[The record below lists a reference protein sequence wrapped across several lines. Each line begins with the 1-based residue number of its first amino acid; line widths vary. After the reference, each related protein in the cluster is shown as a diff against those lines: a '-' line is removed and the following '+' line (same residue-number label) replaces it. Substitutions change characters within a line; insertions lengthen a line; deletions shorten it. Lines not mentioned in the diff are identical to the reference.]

1 MAKRKT
7 GCIVKKP
14 NGWLYFVARDPEG
27 KVKWTALHT
36 QDPDEAEK
44 RAHVHLGAALRTGSR
59 EQWLQ
64 ALVEQGEWARA
75 QLAGADQAAAADKLS
90 WSGLFEAWKIRTEKL
105 TRHAGTLENYG
116 RQVDF
121 LGRWAAGQGIDAP
134 QAVEAGTARAYI
146 ASRAN
151 TRAGGPRDVALFK
164 RVWRDLGLRP
174 VWDGMRGE
182 VIGNRE
188 EVIGRRYRRMTVAEV
203 RAVVRVLRV
212 GKVSEKKGGKFV
224 AGDYP
229 ALPDVADLVEL
240 GYYTGLRRGDVAG
253 LTAGNVDAGGDF
265 LRVIPE
271 KTRGRKGQPLLV
283 PLRKEA
289 REIIGRLVAE
299 VKSKREEVKGDELF
313 PRLADAWLNKCLR
326 LTWQRAGVKAD
337 GFGRASFHSL
347 RATFISMMDEA
358 GVPPHC
364 TDAITGHAPQ
374 GMHGRYSQ
382 PGRDALMQAVEKAIV
397 PL

>member
-1 MAKRKT
+1 MIISPASTASRFT
-7 GCIVKKP
+7 VSRSAVRVCLWAGCWRPSESVR
-14 NGWLYFVARDPEG
+14 VTVD
-27 KVKWTALHT
+27 V
-36 QDPDEAEK
+36 
-44 RAHVHLGAALRTGSR
+44 
-59 EQWLQ
+59 
-64 ALVEQGEWARA
+64 ALVEQGEWARL

-105 TRHAGTLENYG
+105 TRHAGTLDNYE
-116 RQVDF
+116 RQVDL
-121 LGRWAAGQGIDAP
+121 LGRWAAVQGIDAP
-134 QAVEAGTARAYI
+134 PAVEAGQARAYI

-151 TRAGGPRDVALFK
+151 TRAGGPRDVALFR

-174 VWDGMRGE
+174 IWDGARGE
-182 VIGNRE
+182 VRGNE
-188 EVIGRRYRRMTVAEV
+188 LEVIGRRYRRMPVAEV
-203 RAVVRVLRV
+203 RAVVKVLRV

-253 LTAGNVDAGGDF
+253 LTVGNVDAAGDF

-289 REIIGRLVAE
+289 REI
-299 VKSKREEVKGDELF
+299 VKSLVNGHSSLGGEEESSVNGHWGDGDKDRPLF
-313 PRLADAWLNKCLR
+313 PRLVGAWLNKCLR

-347 RATFISMMDEA
+347 WAKFISMMDEA

-382 PGRDALMQAVEKAIV
+382 PGREALMQAVEKAIV